1 MDVHRLAT
9 ALRRIKNRQPLTAE
23 FDQLICLSDQTTP
36 LARANKLW
44 NMLQSQTLKM
54 LSSYQTAHSYN
65 SPNALQDAFED
76 TSEAENVQRQIWIT
90 LYWCYF
96 HSIHTYRLRQIVLKL
111 RIPQK
116 LLRRRWYEGLTQL
129 LEWLQKRE
137 AQERSQHFRNRQIA
151 LAKRR
156 LTDRLTNE
164 QQQRATRISDLFGRK
179 AFFTIEGM
187 AGIGKSSIALHL
199 YSSLEQTHDVI
210 WVEAQPEYLD
220 RYMRI
225 QPLPESARTA
235 EAVIQQI
242 YRSTELFDYPD
253 VERQL
258 AAIDMY
264 PSPLVILI
272 NRVDALEQGERD
284 KLMGYLARLTAHT
297 FILTS
302 RCALEHPYAKMIR
315 VPELTDNQSLQVL
328 DYARRCASG
337 NTSNLFLTTSFSP
350 LYELVGGVPL
360 ALVALGT
367 YCAHAPVEQALQALQ
382 QARPPF
388 DTLYEYFFRRTW
400 QQLSANAREVLLY
413 LAPKDIPN
421 WISEGWLC
429 KRDLGPQAADA
440 VNELNKH
447 HLIEINANA
456 NPRSI
461 KLKPLVRTAL
471 RSEIWQTW

>member
-1 MDVHRLAT
+1 MDVYRLVK
-9 ALRRIKNRQPLTAE
+9 ALRCVENRQLLPAE

-65 SPNALQDAFED
+65 SPNALQDAFEAKD
-76 TSEAENVQRQIWIT
+76 VQQQIWLT
-90 LYWCYF
+90 LYWRYF
-96 HSIHTYRLRQIVLKL
+96 HPTYTYKLRQIAFEL
-111 RIPQK
+111 RISQK

-137 AQERSQHFRNRQIA
+137 AQERSQYFQNRQIA
-151 LAKRR
+151 LARRR
-156 LTDRLTNE
+156 LTDRLSNE
-164 QQQRATRISDLFGRK
+164 QQQRATKISDLFGRK
-179 AFFTIEGM
+179 AFFIIEGM

-199 YSSLEQTHDVI
+199 YSSLEQTYDVI

-242 YRSTELFDYPD
+242 YRSTELFDHPD
-253 VERQL
+253 IERQL
-258 AAIDMY
+258 AAIEMY

-284 KLMGYLARLTAHT
+284 KLMGYLERLTAHT

-315 VPELTDNQSLQVL
+315 VPELTDNQSLEVL

-360 ALVALGT
+360 ALVTLGT
-367 YCAHAPVEQALQALQ
+367 YCAHTPVKQALEELQ

-400 QQLSANAREVLLY
+400 QQLSANAREVLRY
-413 LAPKDIPN
+413 LASESISN
-421 WISEGWLC
+421 WISQRWLC
-429 KRDLGPQAADA
+429 NRDLGPQAADA

-447 HLIEINANA
+447 HLIEIDANA

-461 KLKPLVRTAL
+461 KLRPLVRTAL
-471 RSEIWQTW
+471 RSGIWQTW